1 MGTHCRD
8 GPGRGHTGRC
18 PAVGARSGRA
28 AHTSC
33 GRAVVAGSGR
43 VVRTRS
49 GQAVSTPV
57 ASSTMTMIPTGMR
70 HAANQE
76 KEWCAT
82 NFSSHAMDA

>member
-8 GPGRGHTGRC
+8 GPGRGHTGLG
-18 PAVGARSGRA
+18 PAVGARCGRA
-28 AHTSC
+28 AHTSS
-33 GRAVVAGSGR
+33 GQAVGA
-43 VVRTRS
+43 RS
-49 GQAVSTPV
+49 RQAVSTPV
-57 ASSTMTMIPTGMR
+57 ASSAMTTIPTGMR